1 MNRDTSRSKGSTVG
15 NERKSS
21 AAPTDDEIEWLSET
35 DPEEGFSLVDPLTY
49 APLLLVGATLIV
61 FPEPATTL
69 LGVACLAAGVLLLI
83 VDVRSSGGD
92 ND

>member
-1 MNRDTSRSKGSTVG
+1 MNRDPSRSESSTVG
-15 NERKSS
+15 TEWEPS
-21 AAPTDDEIEWLSET
+21 ATPTDDEVEWLSET

-83 VDVRSSGGD
+83 VDVRSSRGD